1 MSRQDSG
8 RLQRELQDE
17 MTDEIHKMVGV
28 LKDNTLEL
36 HRILTKDN
44 QVLERSENVIQAN
57 LRKTERETRRMRDHM
72 SKSRGTTWT
81 TCAILAITSFL
92 FFFVYAVIRQFP
104 VRMSQ

>member
-44 QVLERSENVIQAN
+44 QVSEPVYVCMLLMCMTVLVRKACGAN
-57 LRKTERETRRMRDHM
+57 
-72 SKSRGTTWT
+72 
-81 TCAILAITSFL
+81 
-92 FFFVYAVIRQFP
+92 
-104 VRMSQ
+104 